1 MKKASGFR
9 VRLTAVVS
17 AALMLSACASEPN
30 VISNRAPDFDIAN
43 YRSFDFMNPL
53 STDRQGVRTLTSNY
67 LIEATT
73 RELEMKGLRRS
84 SDNPDLLVNFVVSTK
99 EKLQS
104 RPSSSVSVGM
114 GRSRY
119 GTWGGY
125 GVGVGMSTSD
135 VTQNTEGSVRID
147 IIDASRN
154 MLVWEG
160 AVSGRVTDEVR
171 QNPQPAI
178 DQAVAD
184 ILSRFP

>member
-1 MKKASGFR
+1 MKNLFR
-9 VRLTAVVS
+9 ILLRMAAAMP
-17 AALMLSACASEPN
+17 AALALFACASGPN

-43 YRSFDFMNPL
+43 YESFGFMSPL
-53 STDRQGVRTLTSNY
+53 STDREGVRS
-67 LIEATT
+67 LISTHLIDSTT
-73 RELEMKGLRRS
+73 RELESKGLRRS
-84 SDNPDLLVNFVVSTK
+84 ADNPHLIVNFVVSTR
-99 EKLQS
+99 ETLQT
-104 RPSSSVSVGM
+104 RPSSSVSVGV
-114 GRSRY
+114 GGSRY

-125 GVGVGMSTSD
+125 GVGVGMTTNE
-135 VTQNTEGSVRID
+135 VTQRTEGSLAIH

-178 DQAVAD
+178 DKAVVD

>member
-1 MKKASGFR
+1 
-9 VRLTAVVS
+9 
-17 AALMLSACASEPN
+17 
-30 VISNRAPDFDIAN
+30 
-43 YRSFDFMNPL
+43 
-53 STDRQGVRTLTSNY
+53 
-67 LIEATT
+67 
-73 RELEMKGLRRS
+73 
-84 SDNPDLLVNFVVSTK
+84 
-99 EKLQS
+99 
-104 RPSSSVSVGM
+104 M

>member
-1 MKKASGFR
+1 MKKGPGFPAR
-9 VRLTAVVS
+9 ITALVS
-17 AALMLSACASEPN
+17 AALMLSACASGPN
-30 VISNRAPDFDIAN
+30 VVSNRAPDFDIAN
-43 YRSFDFMNPL
+43 YRTFDFMNPL

-84 SDNPDLLVNFVVSTK
+84 GDNPDLLVNFVVSTR

-125 GVGVGMSTSD
+125 GVGVGMSTND
-135 VTQNTEGSVRID
+135 VTQSTEGSVGID
-147 IIDASRN
+147 IVDAARN

-171 QNPQPAI
+171 QDPQPAI
-178 DQAVAD
+178 DQAVVD